1 MELKKNITL
10 DESQIFNE
18 IFESNRIKFNR
29 IKKALTILKKLEIIK
44 KKDRKYEFSR
54 KSIFDGMEL
63 IRNFLSHNIDE
74 LIKEEEQR
82 SLDEF
87 P

>member
-74 LIKEEEQR
+74 LIKEEEQK